1 MNRFSARTGAL
12 FLFAIMAIAVAGCA
26 DSAGS
31 AVQKVGA
38 AEAIGM
44 LDSRV
49 VIDVRT
55 PEEFAAGHIAGAQ
68 NIDVE
73 AADFGSKIASLDKG
87 AAYLVYCHSGRRS
100 GLAATQMASAGFTD
114 IVDGGAMA
122 DLIAAGAA
130 TQ

>member
-1 MNRFSARTGAL
+1 MNRFSAQAIAV
-12 FLFAIMAIAVAGCA
+12 FLVAIMAIAVAGCGG
-26 DSAGS
+26 SAGS
-31 AVQKVGA
+31 SVQNVGA
-38 AEAIGM
+38 AEAVGM

-55 PEEFAAGHIAGAQ
+55 PEEFAAGHIGGAQ

-73 AADFGSKIASLDKG
+73 AADFGSKIASLDKE

-100 GLAATQMASAGFTD
+100 GIAAAQMAAAGFMD
-114 IVDGGAMA
+114 IIDGGAMA
-122 DLIAAGAA
+122 DLIAAGAP

>member
-1 MNRFSARTGAL
+1 MNRFSAHAIFLVLVALVAIAIAACGGSTGA
-12 FLFAIMAIAVAGCA
+12 
-26 DSAGS
+26 D
-31 AVQKVGA
+31 VQEVGA
-38 AEAIGM
+38 AKAVGM

-55 PEEFAAGHIAGAQ
+55 PAEYAAGHIAGAE

-73 AADFGSKIASLDKG
+73 AADFGSKIASLDKK
-87 AAYLVYCHSGRRS
+87 APYLVYCHSGRRS
-100 GLAATQMASAGFTD
+100 GVAAAQMASAGFTD

-122 DLIAAGAA
+122 DLVAAGAP